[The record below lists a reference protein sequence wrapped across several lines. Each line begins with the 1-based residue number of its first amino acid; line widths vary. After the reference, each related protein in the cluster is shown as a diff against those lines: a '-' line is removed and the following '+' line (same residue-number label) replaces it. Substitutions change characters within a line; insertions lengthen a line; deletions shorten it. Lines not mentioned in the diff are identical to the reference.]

1 MEGILDLFT
10 QIAQQR
16 MEAAMKRKAKTGK
29 RTREE
34 ISREELYG
42 GIVHY
47 QPKRGAKVGTDT
59 LLLVSFVQVQVGR
72 PALELGAGTG
82 LATLLLGKAGM
93 YPAVGIELQ
102 PKMVEMARRS
112 ARESN
117 IAEAR
122 FVHGDIREH
131 KVKPPFRHFAVIIAN
146 PPYYRLGEGLISPQT
161 SRALS
166 RHEIASS
173 LEDYIVFGEKHLA
186 PDGELDMILHASRL
200 EEAMA
205 LAQTA
210 GLVPSRLAEVHPKPR
225 AGAKHVLVSFCY
237 PDKWQREPIRRHII
251 LHMFDGSPS
260 CALAALEARLIC
272 PQLF

>member
-1 MEGILDLFT
+1 VEGVLDIFT

-16 MEAAMKRKAKTGK
+16 VETAMKKKTTTTK
-29 RTREE
+29 RTREDV
-34 ISREELYG
+34 SREELYG

-59 LLLVSFVQVQVGR
+59 LLLVSFVKVEVGR

-102 PKMVEMARRS
+102 PQLVEMARRS
-112 ARESN
+112 ARESK

-122 FVHGDIREH
+122 FVHGDIRQH
-131 KVKPPFRHFAVIIAN
+131 KTKPPFHRFAVIIAN
-146 PPYYRLGEGLISPQT
+146 PPYYRLGEGLVSPLE

-186 PDGELDMILHASRL
+186 PDGELDMILHAGRL
-200 EEAMA
+200 GEAMA
-205 LAQTA
+205 LAQAA
-210 GLVPSRLAEVHPKPR
+210 GLIPQRLAEVHPKPR
-225 AGAKHVLVSFCY
+225 AAAKHVLVSFCY
-237 PDKWQREPIRRHII
+237 SGKWQGEPIRRRVV
-251 LHMFDGSPS
+251 LHMHDGSPS
-260 CALAALEARLIC
+260 CALAALEKRLIC